1 MEKNADTKAP
11 ELCVKNCGFYG
22 SAINN
27 NMCSKCFKETQQ
39 KTHAEQQQQQQDA
52 NQMAKATAAASAA
65 IQAQQQST
73 APAVSLSEV
82 LATETAAAAAAA
94 DTDANVAGDTT
105 AMDVCTTAPVSA
117 SGSAM
122 AVDSGS
128 RSEAPAHNTHIESV
142 VAGHTLDVVSVADIA
157 TSSSAPGSRVQSPLV
172 VNSSGMSTPR
182 KRAQANKGRC
192 FECRAKVPLVKQTT
206 NKCRCGYVFCDNHR
220 FFDQHNCE
228 FDFVTSDRKVLE
240 KRNPKLNELPKGG
253 RSFNR
258 ID

>member
-1 MEKNADTKAP
+1 M
-11 ELCVKNCGFYG
+11 
-22 SAINN
+22 S
-27 NMCSKCFKETQQ
+27 
-39 KTHAEQQQQQQDA
+39 
-52 NQMAKATAAASAA
+52 
-65 IQAQQQST
+65 ST

-82 LATETAAAAAAA
+82 LATETNAAVA
-94 DTDANVAGDTT
+94 DTDANAATDTT
-105 AMDVCTTAPVSA
+105 AMDLCTSAPVSA
-117 SGSAM
+117 SDSAM

-128 RSEAPAHNTHIESV
+128 WSETPAHNTHIESV
-142 VAGHTLDVVSVADIA
+142 VAKHTLDVVSVADIA

-220 FFDQHNCE
+220 YFDQHNCE